1 MLGTELGVGD
11 KELNETKTNKTKK
24 KKTLPSKWAL
34 SVGAT
39 NWYTGTL
46 VIVISCD

>member
-11 KELNETKTNKTKK
+11 KELNEIKK
-24 KKTLPSKWAL
+24 KKTATTLPSKWAL

-39 NWYTGTL
+39 NWHTGTL